1 MRFYLYCLFI
11 CLNSTFTA
19 CANDITTENPERARK
34 VQEYLATYKQIAVEE
49 MYLMGIPASIT
60 LAQGL
65 LETNFGDSKLAREA
79 NNHFG
84 IKCKSYWK
92 GETYYTDDDT
102 INECFRKYPSGY
114 DSYIDHS
121 MFLRFHHSHKYDKL
135 FLLQQTDYVG
145 WANGLQQLGYA
156 TNPAYAEILI
166 RFITTYELYRFDTE
180 RFLVAEKYK
189 DKSYVVTAK
198 NTNSNANTKVPNE
211 STNTVITVDGSQY
224 GYAIKATQP
233 QNIGQQTTIS
243 PNIATGIGH
252 LSGTTPKRPTNAPL
266 FIPPTSTPNSMGNVT
281 QQNAPQQTKEA
292 FAVDNSY
299 SQAET
304 TELQVENVLINNCKA
319 VVFNREL
326 YPSYIALKYGLPLAK
341 VYSYNDLPLGATL
354 KAGVPIFIVPKKKIP
369 EPDKQIHIVQA
380 NETIGDIAQFYGIQI
395 KYLYKRNKL
404 KPDSEL
410 QVGEFIYLQ
419 SNKPK
424 NNKKT

>member
-1 MRFYLYCLFI
+1 MRLYIYYLFI
-11 CLNSTFTA
+11 YLATTFTA
-19 CANDITTENPERARK
+19 CANNFTAENPEKARK
-34 VQEYLATYKQIAVEE
+34 VQEYLDTYKQVAIEE

-92 GETYYTDDDT
+92 GETYYADDDT
-102 INECFRKYPSGY
+102 INECFRKYSSGY

-166 RFITTYELYRFDTE
+166 KFINTYELYRFDTE

-198 NTNSNANTKVPNE
+198 NTNTNTNANQSQNAVVT
-211 STNTVITVDGSQY
+211 IDGSQY
-224 GYAIKATQP
+224 GQVIKATQP
-233 QNIGQQTTIS
+233 QNIGQQTVIS
-243 PNIATGIGH
+243 PNIAIGIGNM
-252 LSGTTPKRPTNAPL
+252 SSASKRPTNEPA
-266 FIPPTSTPNSMGNVT
+266 FTPPTTYPSSMGNVA
-281 QQNAPQQTKEA
+281 QQNAAQQPKEA
-292 FAVDNSY
+292 SIVDNLY
-299 SQAET
+299 RLTEAE
-304 TELQVENVLINNCKA
+304 ELQVKSVLINDCKA

-326 YPSYIALKYGLPLAK
+326 YPSYIAFKYGLPLAK
-341 VYSYNDLPLGATL
+341 VYNYNDLPLGATL
-354 KAGVPIFIVPKKKIP
+354 KAGVPVFIVPKKKMP
-369 EPDKQIHIVQA
+369 ETDKQIHIVQA

-395 KYLYKRNKL
+395 KYLCKRNKL
-404 KPDSEL
+404 KLDSEL
-410 QVGEFIYLQ
+410 QIGEFIYLQ

-424 NNKKT
+424 NTKKT